1 LGRQRFEKG
10 SATDALTSFAQAIEL
25 GQAMP
30 VEEGSKKE
38 LLYAL
43 AELHTDQGKVL
54 LRAGKGQQALVS
66 VAQGMEYAGKLE
78 GLDPNDDRTQQ
89 LLISML
95 NGRGFILRS
104 LGQIQAAIADMESGK
119 ERIAVLSKTS
129 ADCEL
134 VESLRGT
141 QSLILGLAYYAIRRH
156 SETSDELTR
165 ARRIFEA
172 LVEDYPSN
180 HQHRERLASTVNS
193 LGTNAFLAGDVDQGV
208 ADCEYSASIW
218 SALRQEF
225 PLLSEYGKS
234 EAEVEMNLAVMA
246 SRAKRFDKAEAS
258 ARRGMETSRRLAE
271 SFPDRVDFAIVAAR
285 SHTILAGIQSQ
296 RGQTDPAI
304 EMQGEAIR
312 SFEQAASKFPDSVE
326 SRDGLATALAMR
338 ADLWSAKHEHRK
350 ALMDYE
356 AAAALVELL
365 PRQTAGMTQPRHL
378 TDLQGSC
385 AQMHIALNEPK
396 TAVVWLERIEATVRQ
411 QLVARPDNQMLKDK
425 LRQVETLKSEFS
437 RDNP

>member
-1 LGRQRFEKG
+1 
-10 SATDALTSFAQAIEL
+10 
-25 GQAMP
+25 
-30 VEEGSKKE
+30 
-38 LLYAL
+38 
-43 AELHTDQGKVL
+43 
-54 LRAGKGQQALVS
+54 
-66 VAQGMEYAGKLE
+66 
-78 GLDPNDDRTQQ
+78 
-89 LLISML
+89 
-95 NGRGFILRS
+95 
-104 LGQIQAAIADMESGK
+104 
-119 ERIAVLSKTS
+119 
-129 ADCEL
+129 
-134 VESLRGT
+134 
-141 QSLILGLAYYAIRRH
+141 
-156 SETSDELTR
+156 
-165 ARRIFEA
+165 
-172 LVEDYPSN
+172 
-180 HQHRERLASTVNS
+180 
-193 LGTNAFLAGDVDQGV
+193 
-208 ADCEYSASIW
+208 
-218 SALRQEF
+218 
-225 PLLSEYGKS
+225 
-234 EAEVEMNLAVMA
+234 MNLAVMA

-350 ALMDYE
+350 ALVDYE